1 MGVTERRHRQKI
13 ALRQEILDAARELF
27 AKEGYESVS
36 MRRIAE
42 KIEYS
47 PTTIYLYFQDKQEL
61 IEEICN
67 QTFALLSKKIE
78 KISATGGDPVERL
91 KAGMRAYIE
100 FGLKNPDQYR
110 VTLMTPWEERE
121 PKKDISDTEGWKT
134 FQHLV
139 RAVAVCVEASRFR
152 ETDVMAISQSL
163 WVTMHGLT
171 SAQITHRE
179 CFPWVDLDRLITLT
193 IDNAVRGFLK

>member
-1 MGVTERRHRQKI
+1 MGLTERRRREKI

-67 QTFALLSKKIE
+67 QTFALLSKKLA
-78 KISATGGDPVERL
+78 KVTSGDGEPLDRL
-91 KAGMRAYIE
+91 RAGLRAYVE
-100 FGLKNPDQYR
+100 FGLKNPEQYR
-110 VTLMTPWEERE
+110 VTLMTPYESCEHQRE
-121 PKKDISDTEGWKT
+121 ITDTEGWKT
-134 FQHLV
+134 FQYLV
-139 RAVAVCVEASRFR
+139 KGVGECVEAGLFR

-163 WVTMHGLT
+163 WVVIHGLT
-171 SAQITHRE
+171 SAQITHAE
-179 CFPWVDLDRLITLT
+179 CFPWVESLIPLT
-193 IDNAVRGFLK
+193 IDNAVRGWLK